1 MKKNIERCISECK
14 YELFTN
20 LFIFFGFGGIACFF
34 LSLIFGFWSW
44 GIPIGIVFG
53 FLVALS
59 RDCTVYFTFQDTTTD
74 LNLFEVTRS
83 TSKLSYITLR
93 IVGDSDDGMVIC
105 KVDHID
111 GKLIDGV
118 VLKIPKSEIFKKP
131 RCFWQIKFKP
141 IG

>member
-1 MKKNIERCISECK
+1 MNTRDKV
-14 YELFTN
+14 FTT
-20 LFIFFGFGGIACFF
+20 IT
-34 LSLIFGFWSW
+34 
-44 GIPIGIVFG
+44 VF
-53 FLVALS
+53 V
-59 RDCTVYFTFQDTTTD
+59 
-74 LNLFEVTRS
+74 
-83 TSKLSYITLR
+83 
-93 IVGDSDDGMVIC
+93 GMVIC